1 MLDQGRGRQLRPPA
15 LDIGVE
21 RLADQGA
28 ENAVK
33 VETGKIGRPGQ
44 LLETEVPAD
53 VEVDI
58 IDDPVDAGSIF
69 GPEGLGS
76 IEANQAGLLS
86 LPIRRSGEP
95 FRRDGIFSSGTRG
108 FNRMIE

>member
-44 LLETEVPAD
+44 LLETEIPA
-53 VEVDI
+53 I
-58 IDDPVDAGSIF
+58 WRSI
-69 GPEGLGS
+69 
-76 IEANQAGLLS
+76 
-86 LPIRRSGEP
+86 
-95 FRRDGIFSSGTRG
+95 
-108 FNRMIE
+108 